1 MDVLFVF
8 VKHEFILPDSL
19 EYRQYQNNIA
29 DSAAKAST
37 LVVLPTGMGKTIIAL
52 LVIAKE
58 LKKKNN
64 KILFLSPTKP
74 LVAQHAQFLKNFLLI
89 DDPIVLFTGEISPE
103 KRKEQW
109 NRSRIIVSTPQ
120 VIENDIISK
129 RIDLKE
135 VSLIVFDEGH
145 RAVGNYSYVFI
156 SETYRRQRD
165 ERLSLGM
172 TASPGNDLSKILEV
186 CKNLEISNI
195 EIRTKYDRDVR
206 PYVHDLKIQWKEI
219 PLPNEFSHIIQLLRK
234 ALSNRLKTLKE
245 IEMIDSASI
254 SLINR
259 TKLLDVQKRIQEELR
274 STPKPSKLLYQAA
287 SAQNAALKLYHGIEL
302 LQTQGV
308 NALRNY
314 FQRMGNEALSKGGS
328 KASRD
333 IMKDTTVLEALA
345 HTKSLEIEHPKI
357 PEIVKIV
364 KDQLTINKDSKIIIF
379 THYRDTSSYVLNQL
393 QNLDSAKPV
402 RFVGQAG
409 KWEDKGL
416 TQKEQVE
423 IIRKFKEGIYN
434 VLIATSVAEEGL
446 DIPSTDLVVFYE
458 PVPSE
463 IRTIQRRGR
472 TARKMPGKVI
482 ILITKGTPDEGY
494 YWSARRKERNMRSE
508 LEVLR
513 SSLNKEFKDASSFY
527 EKITTDNQRKLDDY
541 SSKKDATIIVD
552 NREFRSNVTRF
563 LSSKDIEIETQQLDV
578 GDYVL
583 STRIGVERKNV
594 DDYLQSLI
602 DGKLFVQMR
611 KLRDAYS
618 RPVLIV
624 EGEGLL
630 TKRNI
635 SHNAIFGSLVSVI
648 VDFGIPIIN
657 TKSAQETADFLFIM
671 ANREQKEG
679 NKAVAIRGEKWSMS
693 LHEQQ
698 QFILEGLPNVSAV
711 LAQRLL
717 QHFGSVRA
725 IANASEE
732 ELCMVPGIG
741 KNIATE
747 IVKVLNSEYM
757 QN

>member
-1 MDVLFVF
+1 VF

-89 DDPIVLFTGEISPE
+89 DDPIVVFTGEISPE

>member
-1 MDVLFVF
+1 VF

>member
-1 MDVLFVF
+1 MF